1 MAKGSLIGVKRGK
14 VGNMVAYN
22 ITNSNNKE
30 KQGWRE
36 YQPVVRNPQTDGQ
49 MAQRVKMA
57 AVTNLYRDLKSVI
70 TRGFENKSYGN
81 ESRKEWMKIAL
92 GSSFNGPWLV
102 KGDTQGLPIQG
113 VPISIGSL
121 APVVTMYTSAAKVD
135 AILPEAEYPEYD
147 PSTIGQLS
155 TYFKIAGYQD
165 GDQITF
171 VMGWVPIRLAFAWD
185 VRSFVIN
192 ESDNRTCDEVLKMMF
207 VTGEEGSGLTVYKTL
222 GVTSNL
228 HNIDALAVIVSR
240 NGETTHLRSTANFAW
255 NPSGALAAWYSQL
268 AYENAKESYVSQSAA
283 SLDWP
288 VDPREDVDDVET
300 AAMLNSA
307 TPAQVTVAN
316 LGADDGYATVYD
328 VTNGATRYI
337 YNMDSQSPKYHN
349 WLTSNKTGAVWS
361 ATAPT
366 GADAANSIRFIGGT
380 DANASDIAFAE
391 WLVAQGY
398 NSRALYGIGG

>member
-70 TRGFENKSYGN
+70 TRGFENKAYGN

-102 KGDTQGLPIQG
+102 KGDTQGLPIQD

-121 APVVTMYTSAAKVD
+121 TPIMTAYASSRCD
-135 AILPEAEYPEYD
+135 ILLPDVEGYPTED
-147 PSTIGQLS
+147 PNTVGQLS
-155 TYFKIAGYQD
+155 SYFKVAGYHD
-165 GDQITF
+165 GDQITLI
-171 VMGWVPIRLAFAWD
+171 MGWVPIRLAFAWD
-185 VRSFVIN
+185 IKSFVID
-192 ESDNRTCDEVLKMMF
+192 ESDNRSCMDVLGLLF
-207 VTGEEGSGLTVYKTL
+207 APGTTTIEGVTYKTL
-222 GVTSNL
+222 GMGGGL
-228 HNIDALAVIVSR
+228 HDIDALAAVVSR
-240 NGETTHLRSTANFAW
+240 NGETTHLRSTAYFAW

-268 AYENAKESYVSQSAA
+268 AYETAKESYVSQSAA

-288 VDPREDVDDVET
+288 VDPREDVEDTET

-307 TPAQVTVAN
+307 TPAQVTVKN
-316 LGADDGYATVYD
+316 LGDDDGYATVYD
-328 VTNGATRYI
+328 VTNGETRFI
-337 YNMDSQSPKYHN
+337 YNADVHSGKYQN
-349 WLTSNKTGAVWS
+349 WLTTNKTGNVWTT
-361 ATAPT
+361 TAPT
-366 GADAANSIRFIGGT
+366 GAAAANAIRFVASS
-380 DANASDIAFAE
+380 DANASDVAFAE

-398 NSRALYGIGG
+398 NARALFGVG